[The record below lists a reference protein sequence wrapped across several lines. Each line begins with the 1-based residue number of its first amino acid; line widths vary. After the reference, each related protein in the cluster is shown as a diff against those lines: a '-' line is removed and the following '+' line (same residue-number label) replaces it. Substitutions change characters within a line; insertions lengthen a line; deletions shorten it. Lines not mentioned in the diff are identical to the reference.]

1 MDNSIKLDLLMPKSF
16 ANEEIFFIWEVD
28 RKRVTPILGIV
39 NLFQGR
45 PILVPILIYV
55 TGNSQFI

>member
-1 MDNSIKLDLLMPKSF
+1 MPKSF